1 MIEKDFIV
9 VIPARIGS
17 GRLARKPLADICG
30 KPMIVHTYE
39 RALEATNPENI
50 FIATDTKE
58 IMRVCQKV
66 GARSVLTSKSCKTGT
81 DRVAELSKIIKAK
94 CYINLQG
101 DEPLMDSK
109 NIKKMITSSI
119 EYPDKIINGWANI
132 KTKKEYFSR
141 TIPKVVLKN
150 QDSLMYM
157 SRSPIPG
164 NKKNEFINAK
174 KQICVYSFPHTALE
188 FILANPFKAPVEDIE
203 DIEILRFLEQG
214 WDIKMIEMCGNS
226 IAVDTPSDLQRV
238 RKKMTQMKVKQ
249 NKNHQ
254 SVESFTSKDLEL
266 ENV

>member
-1 MIEKDFIV
+1 MNEKDFIV

-50 FIATDTKE
+50 FIATDTEE
-58 IMRVCQKV
+58 IMRVCKKV
-66 GARSVLTSKSCKTGT
+66 GARSILTSKSCKTGT
-81 DRVAELSKIIKAK
+81 DRIAELSKIIKAK

-101 DEPLMDSK
+101 DEPLMDAE
-109 NIKKMITSSI
+109 NIKKMITTSI
-119 EYPDKIINGWANI
+119 DHPDQIINGWANI

-150 QDSLMYM
+150 DDNLMYM

-164 NKKNEFINAK
+164 NKNNDFINAK
-174 KQICVYSFPHTALE
+174 KQICVYSFPYSALE
-188 FILANPFKAPVEDIE
+188 FILANPLKAPVENIE

-214 WDIKMIEMCGNS
+214 WDIKMIELHGNS

-238 RKKMTQMKVKQ
+238 RKKMTQIKVRQ
-249 NKNHQ
+249 NENYI
-254 SVESFTSKDLEL
+254 SIESLTAQDLEL
-266 ENV
+266 ENA